1 MVGEHDQAGLGLL
14 QADQEIPEAC
24 KNVTSQ
30 VSDAP
35 SRSEQERTP
44 ERKRK
49 RETDQSN
56 TSQDHTAAAHR
67 SPNGHILGT
76 EAAIVRSHPYI
87 FAQPTINESSR
98 DDSDPG
104 SQERHARALGFLKT
118 LQVLDSFHSML
129 SIEVSTVIWIRFLSV
144 WVLLGNHPRQHLIS
158 LVGWKRC
165 NPTD

>member
-30 VSDAP
+30 LSDTP

-44 ERKRK
+44 QRKRK
-49 RETDQSN
+49 GETDQSI

-67 SPNGHILGT
+67 SPNRHPLGT
-76 EAAIVRSHPYI
+76 EAATGQSHPDI
-87 FAQPTINESSR
+87 SAQPTINESSR

-104 SQERHARALGFLKT
+104 SQGRHARALGFLKT
-118 LQVLDSFHSML
+118 LQVLDSFYSML
-129 SIEVSTVIWIRFLSV
+129 SIEVSTVI
-144 WVLLGNHPRQHLIS
+144 
-158 LVGWKRC
+158 
-165 NPTD
+165 